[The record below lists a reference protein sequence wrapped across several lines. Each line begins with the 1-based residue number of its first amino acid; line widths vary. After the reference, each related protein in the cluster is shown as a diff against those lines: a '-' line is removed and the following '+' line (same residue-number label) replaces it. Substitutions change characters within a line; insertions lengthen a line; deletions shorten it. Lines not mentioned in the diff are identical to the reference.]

1 MSGSHVRTKHSEQQQ
16 QQQAEGANSLW
27 GRMLS
32 TD

>member
-1 MSGSHVRTKHSEQQQ
+1 MSGSHVRTKHSEQQ